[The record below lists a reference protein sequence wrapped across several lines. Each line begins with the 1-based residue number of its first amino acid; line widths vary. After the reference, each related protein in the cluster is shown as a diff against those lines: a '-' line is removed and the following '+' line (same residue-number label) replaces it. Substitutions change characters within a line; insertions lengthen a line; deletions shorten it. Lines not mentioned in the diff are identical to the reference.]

1 MKISRQ
7 DAKAQRVSVR
17 VFLLVLVFL
26 AVLASLREK
35 LFAFAPPAAL
45 DESSLKGAER

>member
-1 MKISRQ
+1 MKISRK
-7 DAKAQRVSVR
+7 DAKAQRVNFR
-17 VFLLVLVFL
+17 VLLVILVFL